1 MGGEYTPDNIKM
13 VTLEEHIKEH
23 EILYKKYGKQEDLIA
38 VRCMKGQISGEEANI
53 LATKAAN
60 NGNTYRKGKTQTG
73 DMRRFGHWT
82 GKKLSKE
89 HKEKIGQSRLGKK
102 QPQSQKDKVAKKLAK
117 TYIIDG
123 QEITNLQKFCREHGL
138 DQGNMTKVAQG
149 ILKSHKGYTCSY
161 K

>member
-89 HKEKIGQSRLGKK
+89 HREKIAKAGIGKK
-102 QPQSQKDKVAKKLAK
+102 QTKKQKEAVTKANSKEWIITYPDGKTEKVF
-117 TYIIDG
+117 
-123 QEITNLQKFCREHGL
+123 NLNAFCREHNL
-138 DQGNMTKVAQG
+138 DQSNLCRGSHRKYLAQRA
-149 ILKSHKGYTCSY
+149 
-161 K
+161 